1 MYYRPFTNCSSDIKI
16 RNKNDILLS
25 EENNPI
31 VLLNNCWYQK
41 LYSENIDYLN
51 KWIKNVLK
59 NKHNEVLFSM
69 IYIDIAIKFLLIF

>member
-1 MYYRPFTNCSSDIKI
+1 MYSRPFTNCSSDIKI